1 MWTLFFLVPS
11 LSVDPSFIFLFPPRM
26 ASPRLPIRDLARAG
40 ADYSSNSIPRGNDA
54 DIQVGSCLALI
65 ALITGFF
72 RARLFF
78 LVAAVT
84 SGLSA
89 LLLMM

>member
-1 MWTLFFLVPS
+1 MGTRGRVSVTVPLV
-11 LSVDPSFIFLFPPRM
+11 RTC
-26 ASPRLPIRDLARAG
+26 ADLV
-40 ADYSSNSIPRGNDA
+40 
-54 DIQVGSCLALI
+54 QVGSCLALI

-78 LVAAVT
+78 LIAAIT